1 MISYVYVNKAVVYA
15 VTVRVRRT
23 RLTAG
28 LVTPE
33 VASLLRG
40 GSRKKTYC
48 AEM

>member
-1 MISYVYVNKAVVYA
+1 MYVSKAVVYA

-40 GSRKKTYC
+40 GSRKKKYY